1 MKPISEIIKTR
12 EFANH
17 AFVGALCS
25 YACEPSEGLSLY
37 HDSFTNR
44 AIIYHIKT
52 KYPFAPYDECALY
65 EIPSYL
71 DKMVNVDKTFYDK
84 FMNIYTLFIK
94 IAEEFNF
101 NKDDDF
107 TISQLADAYGCTDFG
122 EVWASKE
129 FKDAFSEKKAQIT
142 KRLDEV
148 QDLVKSL

>member
-1 MKPISEIIKTR
+1 MKPITEIIETR
-12 EFANH
+12 EFTNH
-17 AFVGALCS
+17 VFVAALRS
-25 YACEPSEGLSLY
+25 YACDPSEGLSLY

-52 KYPFAPYDECALY
+52 KYPFAPYDECPLY
-65 EIPSYL
+65 GIPSYL
-71 DKMVNVDKTFYDK
+71 EKMVNVDKNFYDK

-107 TISQLADAYGCTDFG
+107 TINQLADAYGCTDLS

-129 FKDAFSEKKAQIT
+129 FKDAFSDKKAQII

>member
-12 EFANH
+12 EFTYH
-17 AFVGALCS
+17 TFVVALCS
-25 YACEPSEGLSLY
+25 YACDPSEGLSLY

-52 KYPFAPYDECALY
+52 KYPFAPYDECSLY
-65 EIPSYL
+65 DIPSYL

-101 NKDDDF
+101 NKDDKF
-107 TISQLADAYGCTDFG
+107 TISQLADAYGCTDYD
-122 EVWASKE
+122 ELLTSQE
-129 FKDAFSEKKAQIT
+129 FKDAFSAKKAQII

-148 QDLVKSL
+148 QDLVRAL